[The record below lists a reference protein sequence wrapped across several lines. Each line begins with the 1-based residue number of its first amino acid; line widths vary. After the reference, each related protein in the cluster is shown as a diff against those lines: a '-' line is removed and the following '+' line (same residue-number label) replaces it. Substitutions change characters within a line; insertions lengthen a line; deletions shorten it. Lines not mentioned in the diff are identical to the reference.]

1 MVSAEVFYSPI
12 IDVENDGNK
21 SSDEDRNIEVLPQ
34 YSGNKNMR
42 GNGMTVYER
51 RQSEQ
56 VTKFGNNKRSLE
68 DRSFEVSQIEHVKRD
83 DILDDSLLLAL
94 QVDEPGGILP
104 HLNDEESDANVE
116 IKDEAFFA

>member
-1 MVSAEVFYSPI
+1 M
-12 IDVENDGNK
+12 
-21 SSDEDRNIEVLPQ
+21 
-34 YSGNKNMR
+34 
-42 GNGMTVYER
+42 
-51 RQSEQ
+51 
-56 VTKFGNNKRSLE
+56 TKFGNNKRSLE